1 MGESLSPPT
10 KVEAVRKRPGWTS
23 IPLFIF
29 NYSKRRQLTLSSL
42 TVIENKTLT
51 CDRYGTR
58 NSYRKSGTVV
68 TAGVATK
75 IT

>member
-1 MGESLSPPT
+1 MDDPLSFQIFILSCRACPS
-10 KVEAVRKRPGWTS
+10 GC
-23 IPLFIF
+23 LFF
-29 NYSKRRQLTLSSL
+29 RAGPKRRQRKLSSL

-58 NSYRKSGTVV
+58 KSYRKSGTVV